1 MKKATALVALSL
13 FVGASA
19 LAGNIKESSVPA
31 VVKAYVVKNYPQAT
45 EVEWDYE
52 EKGNF
57 YSAEFKIDGADHDL
71 DISPEGKL
79 IHSEIEIDASLL
91 PKEVHAYLAEQY
103 PGFRIKEVEK
113 QTHRGTD
120 YYVVKIKGQHSDQ
133 KLTFTEN
140 GTLVGKKL

>member
-13 FVGASA
+13 FVGAGA
-19 LAGNIKESSVPA
+19 IAGNIKEASVPA

-45 EVEWDYE
+45 DVDWDYE

-57 YSAEFKIDGADHDL
+57 YSAEFKINGAEHDL

-79 IHSEIEIDASLL
+79 IHSEVDIDSSLL
-91 PKEVHAYLAEQY
+91 PKQVHAYLAEQY
-103 PGFRIKEVEK
+103 PGFKIKEVEK
-113 QTHRGTD
+113 QPRRGTA
-120 YYVVKIKGQHSDQ
+120 YYVVKIKGQNSDQ

-140 GTLVGKKL
+140 GTLVNKKL